1 MNKLTCAL
9 LTIGLSLTTYSIWAA
24 DSYEFSRNDDS
35 ILTPTSPG
43 AINRDPRV
51 NPDPS
56 DIRRMMEESEAKEK
70 AEKEKAEKEEEELR
84 REAEKNMKK

>member
-9 LTIGLSLTTYSIWAA
+9 LTIGFSLTSYSVWAA
-24 DSYEFSRNDDS
+24 DSWNDDS
-35 ILTPTSPG
+35 ILTPTRPG

-56 DIRRMMEESEAKEK
+56 DIRRMMEENEAKAK
-70 AEKEKAEKEEEELR
+70 AEKEKAEKEEELR
-84 REAEKNMKK
+84 REAEKNTKK